1 MKFFA
6 KACQPVHTGRLRIT
20 SCWIQN
26 KGGLVSYFLIFM
38 VMLKALYFP
47 GTSNTELP
55 GEAVVSSNAEQKDKV
70 WFFEED
76 KNAGIPMNHKNVT

>member
-1 MKFFA
+1 
-6 KACQPVHTGRLRIT
+6 
-20 SCWIQN
+20 
-26 KGGLVSYFLIFM
+26 M